1 MKRISVDVKDVFD
14 NDVLA
19 TLPKMTA
26 NELKVLAFCVVY
38 SGMEFEG
45 KRCKGHFFKT
55 NASFIRDV
63 GICKQSW
70 FNALNGLIK
79 KGLLKRRS
87 GYRNVSG
94 IDNVASEYIIPT
106 ELTEL
111 NPFKMAIESDDFDEF
126 SLDDE
131 KDLKQDLDPIIHN
144 NINSYNH
151 NNINSKLHN
160 NINSYNNKT
169 EEQKEEIEIDKESLQ
184 NSTKM
189 EDNKIDIK
197 IKDKIIK
204 EPIEDKPNSLK
215 ELQDYF
221 KIKTINSSK
230 NCKTKEE
237 FQELESKL
245 LQELEEYSFIS
256 GYSNCSYS
264 IKGFFRKRYESLIS
278 MELNKIDLT
287 KNTIYS

>member
-14 NDVLA
+14 DDVLA

-26 NELKVLAFCVVY
+26 NELKVLAYCVVY

-55 NASFIRDV
+55 NASFIMDV
-63 GICKQSW
+63 EICKQSW

-87 GYRNVSG
+87 GYRTVSG

-144 NINSYNH
+144 NIISYNH
-151 NNINSKLHN
+151 NNINSYNHN
-160 NINSYNNKT
+160 DINSYKNKT
-169 EEQKEEIEIDKESLQ
+169 EEQKEEIEIDKEPLQ
-184 NSTKM
+184 NSTIM
-189 EDNKIDIK
+189 EENKIE
-197 IKDKIIK
+197 IKDKIIE
-204 EPIEDKPNSLK
+204 EPIEVKPNSLK
-215 ELQDYF
+215 TLQDYF
-221 KIKTINSSK
+221 KIKTIKSSM
-230 NCKTKEE
+230 NCKTVKD
-237 FQELESKL
+237 FQELESEL

-264 IKGFFRKRYESLIS
+264 IKDFFQKRYDDLIPVG
-278 MELNKIDLT
+278 LKIDLSE
-287 KNTIYS
+287 KTIYS